1 MLEGSCAAGK
11 CSAPQQRVSIHKEK
25 IEEEEAVEG
34 RRLVRRRLEDAKA
47 AENPLWH
54 FISYLI
60 IFDARCCC
68 VLLTDAA
75 KEEEEHSLGLL
86 LMPSSCLFFAAGL
99 HSV

>member
-60 IFDARCCC
+60 IFRRTM
-68 VLLTDAA
+68 LLCAA
-75 KEEEEHSLGLL
+75 N
-86 LMPSSCLFFAAGL
+86 
-99 HSV
+99 